1 MKVLSYSVLVHKA
14 EEGGYWLEVPALE
27 GCFTQG
33 ETKAEVLANAKEAIE
48 LYLQGLKELGKE
60 IPRDETVSLEKVKV
74 ALGR

>member
-1 MKVLSYSVLVHKA
+1 MKVLEYSVLVHKA

-48 LYLQGLKELGKE
+48 LYLEGLEELGKD
-60 IPRDETVSLEKVKV
+60 IPRDEVVTVEKVEV